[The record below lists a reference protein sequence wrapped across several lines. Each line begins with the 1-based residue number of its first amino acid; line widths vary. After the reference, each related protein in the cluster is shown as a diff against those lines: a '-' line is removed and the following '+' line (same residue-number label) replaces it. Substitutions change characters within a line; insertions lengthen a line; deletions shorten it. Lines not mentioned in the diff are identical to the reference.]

1 MFFTGGMPPP
11 GLQTARTLCC
21 RPIFLPCFLCG
32 IWRKPPSVAQ
42 PCHKAFRPTVHT
54 QKNCPPL
61 TRSDLRKQDA
71 GAWGRTANVK
81 LASLR
86 GPVGRRPEDSGGA
99 SGVLAFFCEVA
110 SSQIC
115 PLGDFW
121 VQNYAFSRIPPHH
134 FPKIYI
140 SLQHENRN
148 IISE

>member
-1 MFFTGGMPPP
+1 M
-11 GLQTARTLCC
+11 
-21 RPIFLPCFLCG
+21 
-32 IWRKPPSVAQ
+32 
-42 PCHKAFRPTVHT
+42 
-54 QKNCPPL
+54 
-61 TRSDLRKQDA
+61 
-71 GAWGRTANVK
+71 GRTATFETCQP
-81 LASLR
+81 LWAWR
-86 GPVGRRPEDSGGA
+86 TTPRRFKGA